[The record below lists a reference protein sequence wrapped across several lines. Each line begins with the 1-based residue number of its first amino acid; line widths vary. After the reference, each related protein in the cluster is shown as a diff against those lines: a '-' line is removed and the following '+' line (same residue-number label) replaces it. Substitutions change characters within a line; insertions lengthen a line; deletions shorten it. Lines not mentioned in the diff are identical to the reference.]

1 MSLHPTANPWHRAA
15 SLLFVLW
22 SAIVVVLFTQTPGG
36 PQRAETENRDL
47 AGLPDCTVETVLSGA
62 CMGGFDAWVSDHF
75 PFRSLF
81 LGWSS
86 TIEGNRGIS
95 LASDITVIKVTEA
108 DLARLE
114 RADEWAEGT
123 GSDLAEGSGL
133 EPGEELAAAGSGDE
147 ALLGS
152 GEDEAAVTG
161 GGEPRASLKAP
172 TSAELTELE
181 KAMEG
186 VELPAEKA
194 APASGKG
201 AVSRVAGLLVQGDR
215 VMQVF
220 GGSRR
225 AAAAFASIVNGYA
238 AALPGVRVWSVLAPT
253 AISFHAPKGY
263 DSSGERVNIAQINAA
278 LSPGI
283 RRVDVVSEMLQHAS
297 EYLYFR
303 TDHHWT
309 GRGAYYAYAAFCR
322 SAGLAAVPLDS
333 MPRKVNRGY
342 LGSLWALTRVP
353 AVGSHPDEVEV
364 FSPVTK
370 VSARVYGSP
379 ISGAGRPA
387 AWVLP
392 NARSYGAYLGGDFP
406 AMVATTSVKNG
417 RKALVIKNSFGNA
430 FATFLAN
437 NFEEVVVI
445 DYRYFNASV
454 ADVVVERGITDVI
467 IAAGAFAANTSYH
480 RNRIRKILFYNGP
493 PPRMDSAQTEGSGS
507 QAAEGSGQAPPA
519 VAAPAVAPVVP
530 SPEVPAPAE
539 PAVPRAEAPAAVAPA
554 AAPAPEGSAGEA
566 P

>member
-1 MSLHPTANPWHRAA
+1 
-15 SLLFVLW
+15 VLW
-22 SAIVVVLFTQTPGG
+22 SAIVVVLFAQTPAG

-133 EPGEELAAAGSGDE
+133 AAAEALLPLDGSADVEGSGEEAAMAEAGSG
-147 ALLGS
+147 AQG
-152 GEDEAAVTG
+152 
-161 GGEPRASLKAP
+161 PRASLRAP

-283 RRVDVVSEMLQHAS
+283 RRVDVVSEMLQHAD

-322 SAGLAAVPLDS
+322 SAGLAAVPIDS

-353 AVGSHPDEVEV
+353 AVASHPDEVEV
-364 FSPVTK
+364 LSPVTK

-437 NFEEVVVI
+437 NFEEVVVV

-467 IAAGAFAANTSYH
+467 ISAGAFAANTSYH

-493 PPRMDSAQTEGSGS
+493 PPRMHAAQTEGSGS
-507 QAAEGSGQAPPA
+507 QAAEGSGNALPA
-519 VAAPAVAPVVP
+519 AAAPAVAPVVMP
-530 SPEVPAPAE
+530 PVE
-539 PAVPRAEAPAAVAPA
+539 PAAPSTEAPAAVAPA
-554 AAPAPEGSAGEA
+554 AAPAPDGSAGEA

>member
-1 MSLHPTANPWHRAA
+1 MTLHPTANPWHRAA

-22 SAIVVVLFTQTPGG
+22 SAIVVVLFAQTPTG

-47 AGLPDCTVETVLSGA
+47 ARLPECTVESVLSGA
-62 CMGGFDAWVSDHF
+62 CMSGFDSWVSDHF

-86 TIEGNRGIS
+86 AIEGNRGIT

-123 GSDLAEGSGL
+123 GSDLAEGSGMAAAEGL
-133 EPGEELAAAGSGDE
+133 LPLDGSADGEGSVEEAELAAAGSG
-147 ALLGS
+147 AQ
-152 GEDEAAVTG
+152 A
-161 GGEPRASLKAP
+161 PRASLRAP

-278 LSPGI
+278 LSSGI
-283 RRVDVVSEMLQHAS
+283 RRVDVVSEMLPHAA

-353 AVGSHPDEVEV
+353 AVASHPDEVEV

-379 ISGAGRPA
+379 ISGAGRPTS
-387 AWVLP
+387 WVLP

-406 AMVATTSVKNG
+406 AMVAKSSLTNG

-480 RNRIRKILFYNGP
+480 RNRIRKILYYNGP
-493 PPRMDSAQTEGSGS
+493 PPRMS
-507 QAAEGSGQAPPA
+507 QPSAEGSAATPTAEGSAQ
-519 VAAPAVAPVVP
+519 VAAPSAPVP
-530 SPEVPAPAE
+530 ALKPEVPAPAE
-539 PAVPRAEAPAAVAPA
+539 
-554 AAPAPEGSAGEA
+554 AAPAVQPPPQVAPPEGSAGGGE
-566 P
+566 